1 MAIKEAA
8 KFEVL
13 EREKNQPIHQWVYQ
27 NLRFNIIRLHLF
39 PGQAISETEVSD
51 RLGISRTP
59 VREAFIR
66 LAEDGL
72 LEVKPQK
79 WSSIP
84 LIDLEQAEEARFVR
98 LSLEKS
104 ILAEACLRFP
114 RDFLSELELNIALQN
129 RYLTEKDFD
138 RFLFADDE
146 FHRIVYRGC
155 GKERI
160 WSFIKKLYFNYDR
173 LRIMTLA
180 RTSEQLI
187 RQHRD
192 ILTLIAAGN
201 GSGVDA
207 TIEEHLT
214 NKIFKQVVL
223 EYPEGY
229 FKQDSRGF
237 YGCSE
242 GCQSPSVSLE

>member
-1 MAIKEAA
+1 MAIKEAI
-8 KFEVL
+8 KFKIL
-13 EREKNQPIHQWVYQ
+13 DREKNQPIHQWVYQ
-27 NLRFNIIRLHLF
+27 NLRFNIIRLHLY

-51 RLGISRTP
+51 HLGISRTP

-79 WSSIP
+79 WSNIP

-104 ILAEACLRFP
+104 ILAEACGGFP
-114 RDFLSELELNIALQN
+114 RECVLELERNIEQQY
-129 RYLTEKDFD
+129 RFFTERDFD
-138 RFLFADDE
+138 RFLFVDDE

-155 GKERI
+155 GKERV

-187 RQHRD
+187 RQHKD
-192 ILTLIAAGN
+192 ILALVVAGN
-201 GSGVDA
+201 GGVVNA
-207 TIEEHLT
+207 TVEEHLT
-214 NKIFKQVVL
+214 NKIFKKVVF

-229 FKQDSRGF
+229 FKQDSHSF

-242 GCQSPSVSLE
+242 GS